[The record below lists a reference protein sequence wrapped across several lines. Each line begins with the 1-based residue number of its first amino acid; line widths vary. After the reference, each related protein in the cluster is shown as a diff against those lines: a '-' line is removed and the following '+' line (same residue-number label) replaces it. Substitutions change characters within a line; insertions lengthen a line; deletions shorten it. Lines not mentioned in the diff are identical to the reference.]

1 MSGFNDS
8 NVPPGEDSQ
17 EGFDLEPEANEEEL
31 LDEQEIIKVLH
42 ASPETELLNDVT
54 QHYLSEIGSKPL
66 FTKEEEY
73 EWACRAQNGEFEARQ
88 KMIEHNLR
96 LVVNIAKRY
105 VNRGMPLLDLIEEGN
120 LGLIHAIEKFA
131 PERGFRFSTYAT
143 WWIRQ
148 QIERSLMSQTRTIR
162 LPVHIVKQINQI
174 LRALRYLERADG
186 NEVSIEQIA
195 TLIERPAEEIRKI
208 LSLNEHTAS
217 LDAPLEIDDGFT
229 FSETLADDDASP
241 PENILHKNKVE
252 EMVRQ
257 WITQLSEKHRKVL
270 EYRYGLNGTDIRTLE
285 EVAAELQLTRERI
298 RQIQV
303 EALKQLHNLIKREG
317 ITQDSLF

>member
-1 MSGFNDS
+1 MPKVDAQ
-8 NVPPGEDSQ
+8 ED
-17 EGFDLEPEANEEEL
+17 FDPELETDAETF
-31 LDEQEIIKVLH
+31 LDEQEVTKVLN

-54 QHYLSEIGSKPL
+54 QHYLSDIGSKPL

-105 VNRGMPLLDLIEEGN
+105 VNRGLPLLDLIEEGN
-120 LGLIHAIEKFA
+120 LGLIHAIEKFD
-131 PERGFRFSTYAT
+131 PGRGFRFSTYAT

-148 QIERSLMSQTRTIR
+148 QIERSIMSQTRTIR

-174 LRALRYLERADG
+174 LRALRHLERADG
-186 NEVSIEQIA
+186 KEVSIEQIA
-195 TLIERPAEEIRKI
+195 ALIERPAEEVRKT
-208 LSLNEHTAS
+208 LSLNEHIAS
-217 LDAPLEIDDGFT
+217 LDAPLEIDEGFT
-229 FSETLADDDASP
+229 FSETLADDEATP

-252 EMVRQ
+252 EMVRE
-257 WITQLSEKHRKVL
+257 WISQLSEKHRTVL
-270 EYRYGLNGTDIRTLE
+270 EYRYGLNGIDIRTLE
-285 EVAAELQLTRERI
+285 EVAVELELTRERI

-303 EALKQLHNLIKREG
+303 EALKQLHSLIKREG
-317 ITQDSLF
+317 ISKDNLF